1 MVMKKLTDI
10 KGIGPATIKVLQ
22 ERKIK
27 TVEALASLSLEELR
41 KIPGFK
47 GELRAR
53 AVRQAAVDSLKEK
66 PAKPA
71 RPASPVDS
79 SALTVTKKTVT
90 DQIVSPP
97 KADKAKDKDKGKD
110 KGKDEKK
117 ARKDDKKAVKDKEKK
132 KKNKDKKKDGKKK
145 DKKKS

>member
-1 MVMKKLTDI
+1 MVKLTDI
-10 KGIGPATIKVLQ
+10 KGIGPATIKILQ

-53 AVRQAAVDSLKEK
+53 AVKQAAADSLRDKLIK
-66 PAKPA
+66 PIKPVGTA
-71 RPASPVDS
+71 DS
-79 SALTVTKKTVT
+79 SPQTVIKKTVT
-90 DQIVSPP
+90 DQTVSLP
-97 KADKAKDKDKGKD
+97 KADKDKDKKKARKGDKKADKDKG
-110 KGKDEKK
+110 
-117 ARKDDKKAVKDKEKK
+117 KK
-132 KKNKDKKKDGKKK
+132 KKNKDKKKNAKKK

>member
-1 MVMKKLTDI
+1 MAKLTDI

-41 KIPGFK
+41 KITGFK

-53 AVRQAAVDSLKEK
+53 AVRQAALDSLKEK
-66 PAKPA
+66 PAKSA
-71 RPASPVDS
+71 GTADS
-79 SALTVTKKTVT
+79 SALTLTKKTVT

-117 ARKDDKKAVKDKEKK
+117 ARKDDKKAAQDKEKK

>member
-53 AVRQAAVDSLKEK
+53 AVRQAA
-66 PAKPA
+66 
-71 RPASPVDS
+71 VDS

>member
-1 MVMKKLTDI
+1 MVKLTDI
-10 KGIGPATIKVLQ
+10 KGIGPATIKILQ

-53 AVRQAAVDSLKEK
+53 AVKQAAADSLREK

-71 RPASPVDS
+71 VTVDS
-79 SALTVTKKTVT
+79 SPQTVIKKTVA
-90 DQIVSPP
+90 DQTLSPP
-97 KADKAKDKDKGKD
+97 KADKEKDKNKD
-110 KGKDEKK
+110 KKK
-117 ARKDDKKAVKDKEKK
+117 ARKDDKKADKDKDKK
-132 KKNKDKKKDGKKK
+132 KKNKDKKKDAKKK

>member
-1 MVMKKLTDI
+1 MAKLTDI

-41 KIPGFK
+41 KITGFK

-71 RPASPVDS
+71 GMADS
-79 SALTVTKKTVT
+79 SALTVTKKTVI
-90 DQIVSPP
+90 DQTVSLP

-110 KGKDEKK
+110 KKK
-117 ARKDDKKAVKDKEKK
+117 TRKDDKKTVQDKEKK

>member
-10 KGIGPATIKVLQ
+10 KGIGPATIIVLQ

-53 AVRQAAVDSLKEK
+53 AVRQAALDSLKEK

-71 RPASPVDS
+71 STVDS
-79 SALTVTKKTVT
+79 SALSVTKKTVI
-90 DQIVSPP
+90 DQTVSPP
-97 KADKAKDKDKGKD
+97 KADKAKDKDKGK
-110 KGKDEKK
+110 GEKK

-132 KKNKDKKKDGKKK
+132 KKHKDKKKDGKKK

>member
-27 TVEALASLSLEELR
+27 TVEALASMSLEELR

-53 AVRQAAVDSLKEK
+53 AVRQAALDSLQEK
-66 PAKPA
+66 PTKPA
-71 RPASPVDS
+71 GTADS
-79 SALTVTKKTVT
+79 SALSVTKRTVI
-90 DQIVSPP
+90 DQTVSPP
-97 KADKAKDKDKGKD
+97 KADKAKSKD
-110 KGKDEKK
+110 KDEKK
-117 ARKDDKKAVKDKEKK
+117 ARKDDKKTVKDKEKK
-132 KKNKDKKKDGKKK
+132 KKHKDKKKDGKKK

>member
-1 MVMKKLTDI
+1 MVKLTDI
-10 KGIGPATIKVLQ
+10 KGIGPATIKILQ

-53 AVRQAAVDSLKEK
+53 AVKQAAADSLRDKLIKPIKPIK
-66 PAKPA
+66 PAGTA
-71 RPASPVDS
+71 DS
-79 SALTVTKKTVT
+79 SPQTVIKKTVT
-90 DQIVSPP
+90 DQTESLP
-97 KADKAKDKDKGKD
+97 KADKEKDKDK
-110 KGKDEKK
+110 KK
-117 ARKDDKKAVKDKEKK
+117 ARKGDKKADKDKGKK
-132 KKNKDKKKDGKKK
+132 KKNKDKKKNAKKK

>member
-1 MVMKKLTDI
+1 MKKLTDI
-10 KGIGPATIKVLQ
+10 KGIGPATIIVLQ

-53 AVRQAAVDSLKEK
+53 AVRQAALDSLKEK
-66 PAKPA
+66 PVKPA
-71 RPASPVDS
+71 GTADS
-79 SALTVTKKTVT
+79 SALTVTKKTVI
-90 DQIVSPP
+90 DQAVSLP
-97 KADKAKDKDKGKD
+97 KADKAKDKDKS
-110 KGKDEKK
+110 KDEKK
-117 ARKDDKKAVKDKEKK
+117 ARKDDKKTVKDKEKK
-132 KKNKDKKKDGKKK
+132 KKHKDKKKDGKKK

>member
-10 KGIGPATIKVLQ
+10 KGIGPATIIVLQ

-53 AVRQAAVDSLKEK
+53 AVRQAALDSLKEK
-66 PAKPA
+66 PVKPA
-71 RPASPVDS
+71 GTADS
-79 SALTVTKKTVT
+79 SALTVTKKTVI
-90 DQIVSPP
+90 DQAVSLP
-97 KADKAKDKDKGKD
+97 KADKAKDKDKS
-110 KGKDEKK
+110 KDEKK
-117 ARKDDKKAVKDKEKK
+117 ARKDDKKTVKDKEKK
-132 KKNKDKKKDGKKK
+132 KKHKDKKKDGKKK

>member
-27 TVEALASLSLEELR
+27 TVEALASMNLEELR

-53 AVRQAAVDSLKEK
+53 AVRQAALDSLKEK
-66 PAKPA
+66 PAKPTGTA
-71 RPASPVDS
+71 DS

-90 DQIVSPP
+90 DQTVSPP
-97 KADKAKDKDKGKD
+97 KADKAKDKDKDKD
-110 KGKDEKK
+110 KKK

-132 KKNKDKKKDGKKK
+132 KKHKDKKKDGKKK

>member
-53 AVRQAAVDSLKEK
+53 AVRQAALDSLQEK

-71 RPASPVDS
+71 DTADS
-79 SALTVTKKTVT
+79 GALTVTKKTVT
-90 DQIVSPP
+90 DQTVSPP
-97 KADKAKDKDKGKD
+97 KADKVKDKN
-110 KGKDEKK
+110 KDEKK

-132 KKNKDKKKDGKKK
+132 KKHKDKKKDGKKK

>member
-10 KGIGPATIKVLQ
+10 KGIGPATIIVLQ

-53 AVRQAAVDSLKEK
+53 AVRQAALDSLKEK
-66 PAKPA
+66 PVKPA
-71 RPASPVDS
+71 GTADS
-79 SALTVTKKTVT
+79 SALIVTKKTVI
-90 DQIVSPP
+90 DQTVSSP
-97 KADKAKDKDKGKD
+97 KADKAKDKDK
-110 KGKDEKK
+110 KK
-117 ARKDDKKAVKDKEKK
+117 ARKDDKKAVQNKEKK
-132 KKNKDKKKDGKKK
+132 KKHKDKKKDGKKK

>member
-53 AVRQAAVDSLKEK
+53 AVRQAALDSLQEK

-71 RPASPVDS
+71 GTADS

-90 DQIVSPP
+90 DQTVSPP
-97 KADKAKDKDKGKD
+97 KADKVKD
-110 KGKDEKK
+110 KDEKK

-132 KKNKDKKKDGKKK
+132 KKHKDKKKDGKKK

>member
-10 KGIGPATIKVLQ
+10 KGIGPATIIVLQ

-53 AVRQAAVDSLKEK
+53 AVRQAALDSLKEK
-66 PAKPA
+66 PVKPA
-71 RPASPVDS
+71 GTADS
-79 SALTVTKKTVT
+79 SALTVTKKTVI
-90 DQIVSPP
+90 DQTVSLP
-97 KADKAKDKDKGKD
+97 KADKAKDKDKS
-110 KGKDEKK
+110 KDEKK

-132 KKNKDKKKDGKKK
+132 KKHKDKKKDGKKK

>member
-10 KGIGPATIKVLQ
+10 KGIGPATIIVLQ

-53 AVRQAAVDSLKEK
+53 AVRQAALDSLKEK
-66 PAKPA
+66 PVKPA
-71 RPASPVDS
+71 GTADS
-79 SALTVTKKTVT
+79 SALTVTKKTVI
-90 DQIVSPP
+90 DQTVSLP
-97 KADKAKDKDKGKD
+97 KADKAKGTDKD
-110 KGKDEKK
+110 KDEKK

-132 KKNKDKKKDGKKK
+132 KKHKDKKKDGKKK

>member
-1 MVMKKLTDI
+1 MVKLTDI
-10 KGIGPATIKVLQ
+10 KGIGPATIKILQ

-53 AVRQAAVDSLKEK
+53 AVKQAAADRLRDKPIKPTK
-66 PAKPA
+66 PAVTA
-71 RPASPVDS
+71 DS
-79 SALTVTKKTVT
+79 SPQTVIKKTVI
-90 DQIVSPP
+90 DQTVSPL
-97 KADKAKDKDKGKD
+97 KADKEKDKDKGK
-110 KGKDEKK
+110 KK
-117 ARKDDKKAVKDKEKK
+117 ARKDDKEAVKDKDKK
-132 KKNKDKKKDGKKK
+132 KKNKDKKKSSKKK

>member
-1 MVMKKLTDI
+1 MVKLTDI
-10 KGIGPATIKVLQ
+10 KGIGPATIKILQ

-53 AVRQAAVDSLKEK
+53 AVKQAAADSLREK

-71 RPASPVDS
+71 VTVDS
-79 SALTVTKKTVT
+79 SPQTVIKKTVA
-90 DQIVSPP
+90 DQTLSPP
-97 KADKAKDKDKGKD
+97 KADKEKDKNKD
-110 KGKDEKK
+110 KKK
-117 ARKDDKKAVKDKEKK
+117 ARKDDKKADKDKK
-132 KKNKDKKKDGKKK
+132 KKNKDKKKDAKKK

>member
-1 MVMKKLTDI
+1 MVKLTDI
-10 KGIGPATIKVLQ
+10 KGIGPATIKILQ

-41 KIPGFK
+41 KITGFK

-53 AVRQAAVDSLKEK
+53 AVKQAAADSLREKSIK

-71 RPASPVDS
+71 GAADS
-79 SALTVTKKTVT
+79 SPLTVIKKTVT
-90 DQIVSPP
+90 DQTVSPP
-97 KADKAKDKDKGKD
+97 KADKEKDK
-110 KGKDEKK
+110 KK
-117 ARKDDKKAVKDKEKK
+117 ARKDDKKADKDKK
-132 KKNKDKKKDGKKK
+132 KKNKDKKKDAKKK

>member
-27 TVEALASLSLEELR
+27 TIEALASLSLEELQ

-53 AVRQAAVDSLKEK
+53 AVRQAALDSLKEK
-66 PAKPA
+66 PVKPA
-71 RPASPVDS
+71 GTADS
-79 SALTVTKKTVT
+79 SALTVTKKTVI
-90 DQIVSPP
+90 DQAVSLP

>member
-1 MVMKKLTDI
+1 MAKLTDI

-41 KIPGFK
+41 KITGFK

-53 AVRQAAVDSLKEK
+53 AVRQAALDSLKEE
-66 PAKPA
+66 PAKSA
-71 RPASPVDS
+71 GTADS
-79 SALTVTKKTVT
+79 SALTLTKKTVT
-90 DQIVSPP
+90 DQTVSLP

-110 KGKDEKK
+110 KKK
-117 ARKDDKKAVKDKEKK
+117 ARKDDKKAAQDKEKK

>member
-1 MVMKKLTDI
+1 MVKLTDI
-10 KGIGPATIKVLQ
+10 KGIGPATIKILQ

-53 AVRQAAVDSLKEK
+53 AVKQAAADSLREKPIK

-71 RPASPVDS
+71 GAADS
-79 SALTVTKKTVT
+79 SPQTVIKKTVT
-90 DQIVSPP
+90 GQIVNPP
-97 KADKAKDKDKGKD
+97 EADKEKDKDKD
-110 KGKDEKK
+110 KKK

-132 KKNKDKKKDGKKK
+132 KKNKDKKKNGKKK

>member
-1 MVMKKLTDI
+1 MVKLTDI
-10 KGIGPATIKVLQ
+10 KGIGPATIKILQ

-53 AVRQAAVDSLKEK
+53 AVKQAAADSLRDKLIKPIKPIK
-66 PAKPA
+66 PAGTA
-71 RPASPVDS
+71 DS
-79 SALTVTKKTVT
+79 SPQTVIKKTVT
-90 DQIVSPP
+90 DQTVSLP
-97 KADKAKDKDKGKD
+97 KADKEKDKDK
-110 KGKDEKK
+110 KK
-117 ARKDDKKAVKDKEKK
+117 ARKDDKKADKDKGKK
-132 KKNKDKKKDGKKK
+132 KKNKDKKKNAKKK

>member
-1 MVMKKLTDI
+1 MVKLTDI

-41 KIPGFK
+41 KITGFK

-53 AVRQAAVDSLKEK
+53 AVRQAALDSLKEK

-71 RPASPVDS
+71 VTVDS
-79 SALTVTKKTVT
+79 SPQAVIKKTAT
-90 DQIVSPP
+90 DQTVSPP
-97 KADKAKDKDKGKD
+97 KADKEKDKDKD
-110 KGKDEKK
+110 KKK
-117 ARKDDKKAVKDKEKK
+117 ARKDDKKADKDKDKK
-132 KKNKDKKKDGKKK
+132 KKNKDKKKDAKKK

>member
-1 MVMKKLTDI
+1 MVKLTDI
-10 KGIGPATIKVLQ
+10 KGIGPATIKILQ

-53 AVRQAAVDSLKEK
+53 AVKQAAVDSLRDKPIKPIKPTK
-66 PAKPA
+66 PAGTA
-71 RPASPVDS
+71 DS
-79 SALTVTKKTVT
+79 NPQTVVKKTIA
-90 DQIVSPP
+90 DQTLSLP
-97 KADKAKDKDKGKD
+97 KADKEKDKDKD
-110 KGKDEKK
+110 KKK
-117 ARKDDKKAVKDKEKK
+117 ARKDDKKADKDKDKK
-132 KKNKDKKKDGKKK
+132 KKNKDKKKDAKKK

>member
-10 KGIGPATIKVLQ
+10 KGIGPATIIVLQ

-53 AVRQAAVDSLKEK
+53 AVRQAALDSLKEK
-66 PAKPA
+66 PVKPA
-71 RPASPVDS
+71 GTADS
-79 SALTVTKKTVT
+79 SALTVTKKTVI
-90 DQIVSPP
+90 DQAVSLP
-97 KADKAKDKDKGKD
+97 KADKAKDKDKS
-110 KGKDEKK
+110 KDEKK
-117 ARKDDKKAVKDKEKK
+117 ARKDDKKTVKDKEKK

>member
-1 MVMKKLTDI
+1 MAKLTDI
-10 KGIGPATIKVLQ
+10 KGIGPATIQVLQ

-41 KIPGFK
+41 KITGFK

-53 AVRQAAVDSLKEK
+53 AVRQAALDSLKEK

-71 RPASPVDS
+71 SPADS
-79 SALTVTKKTVT
+79 SALTVTKKTVI
-90 DQIVSPP
+90 DQTVSLP

-110 KGKDEKK
+110 KKK
-117 ARKDDKKAVKDKEKK
+117 ARKDDKKAVQDKDKK

>member
-1 MVMKKLTDI
+1 MVKLTDI
-10 KGIGPATIKVLQ
+10 KGIGPATIKILQ

-53 AVRQAAVDSLKEK
+53 AVKQAAADSLREK
-66 PAKPA
+66 PIKQAKPA
-71 RPASPVDS
+71 GAADS
-79 SALTVTKKTVT
+79 SPLTVIKKTVAG
-90 DQIVSPP
+90 QIVNPP
-97 KADKAKDKDKGKD
+97 EADKAKDKD

-132 KKNKDKKKDGKKK
+132 KKHKDKKKDGKKK

>member
-1 MVMKKLTDI
+1 MVKLTDI
-10 KGIGPATIKVLQ
+10 KGIGPATIKILQ

-53 AVRQAAVDSLKEK
+53 AVKQAAADSLRDKLIKPIKPIK
-66 PAKPA
+66 PAGTA
-71 RPASPVDS
+71 DS
-79 SALTVTKKTVT
+79 SPQTVIKKTVT
-90 DQIVSPP
+90 DQTVSLP
-97 KADKAKDKDKGKD
+97 KADKDKDKKKARKGDKKADKDKG
-110 KGKDEKK
+110 
-117 ARKDDKKAVKDKEKK
+117 KK
-132 KKNKDKKKDGKKK
+132 KKNKDKKKNAKKK

>member
-1 MVMKKLTDI
+1 MVKLTDI
-10 KGIGPATIKVLQ
+10 KGIGPATIKILQ

-53 AVRQAAVDSLKEK
+53 AVKQAAADSLRDK

-71 RPASPVDS
+71 VTVDS
-79 SALTVTKKTVT
+79 SPQTVT
-90 DQIVSPP
+90 DQTLSPP
-97 KADKAKDKDKGKD
+97 KADKEKDKDKD
-110 KGKDEKK
+110 KKK
-117 ARKDDKKAVKDKEKK
+117 ARKDDKKADKDKK
-132 KKNKDKKKDGKKK
+132 KKSKDKKKDAKKK

>member
-27 TVEALASLSLEELR
+27 TIEALAALSLEELQ
-41 KIPGFK
+41 KITGFK

-53 AVRQAAVDSLKEK
+53 AVRQAALDSLKEK
-66 PAKPA
+66 PVKPA
-71 RPASPVDS
+71 GTADS

-90 DQIVSPP
+90 DQTVSLP

-110 KGKDEKK
+110 KKK
-117 ARKDDKKAVKDKEKK
+117 ARKDEKKTVQDKEKK
-132 KKNKDKKKDGKKK
+132 KKHKDKKKDGKKK

>member
-1 MVMKKLTDI
+1 MVKLTDI
-10 KGIGPATIKVLQ
+10 KGIGPATIKILQ

-53 AVRQAAVDSLKEK
+53 AVKQAAADSLRDKLIKPIK
-66 PAKPA
+66 PAGTA
-71 RPASPVDS
+71 DS
-79 SALTVTKKTVT
+79 SPQTVIKKTVT
-90 DQIVSPP
+90 DQTVSLP
-97 KADKAKDKDKGKD
+97 KADKEKDKDK
-110 KGKDEKK
+110 KK
-117 ARKDDKKAVKDKEKK
+117 ARKDDKKADKDKDKK
-132 KKNKDKKKDGKKK
+132 KKNKDKKKNAKKK

>member
-1 MVMKKLTDI
+1 MAKLTDI

-22 ERKIK
+22 EHKIK
-27 TVEALASLSLEELR
+27 TVEALASLSLEDLR
-41 KIPGFK
+41 KISGFK

-53 AVRQAAVDSLKEK
+53 AVKQAAADSLRDKPVK

-71 RPASPVDS
+71 SVADDSPRAGIKKVVTAQTV
-79 SALTVTKKTVT
+79 SAPET
-90 DQIVSPP
+90 D
-97 KADKAKDKDKGKD
+97 KEKDKGKD
-110 KGKDEKK
+110 KKI

-132 KKNKDKKKDGKKK
+132 KKNKDKKKNAKKK

>member
-1 MVMKKLTDI
+1 MKKLTDI
-10 KGIGPATIKVLQ
+10 KGIGPATIIVLQ

-53 AVRQAAVDSLKEK
+53 AVRQAALDSLKEK
-66 PAKPA
+66 PVKPA
-71 RPASPVDS
+71 GTADS
-79 SALTVTKKTVT
+79 SALTVTKKTVI
-90 DQIVSPP
+90 DQTVSLP
-97 KADKAKDKDKGKD
+97 KADKAKDKDKS
-110 KGKDEKK
+110 KDEKK

-132 KKNKDKKKDGKKK
+132 KKHKDKKKDGKKK

>member
-53 AVRQAAVDSLKEK
+53 AVRQAALDSLKEK

-71 RPASPVDS
+71 GTADS
-79 SALTVTKKTVT
+79 SALTVTRKTVT
-90 DQIVSPP
+90 DQTVSPP
-97 KADKAKDKDKGKD
+97 KADKAKDKDKD
-110 KGKDEKK
+110 KKK

-132 KKNKDKKKDGKKK
+132 KKHKDKKKDGKKK

>member
-1 MVMKKLTDI
+1 MVKLTDI
-10 KGIGPATIKVLQ
+10 KGIGPATIKILQ

-53 AVRQAAVDSLKEK
+53 AVKQAAADSLRDKPIKPTK
-66 PAKPA
+66 PAGTA
-71 RPASPVDS
+71 DS
-79 SALTVTKKTVT
+79 SLQTAIKKTIT
-90 DQIVSPP
+90 DQSVSPP
-97 KADKAKDKDKGKD
+97 KADKEKDKDKD
-110 KGKDEKK
+110 KKK
-117 ARKDDKKAVKDKEKK
+117 ARKDDKKADKDKEKK
-132 KKNKDKKKDGKKK
+132 KKNKDKKKDAKKK

>member
-1 MVMKKLTDI
+1 MSFSSQEGVLVMVKLTDI

-53 AVRQAAVDSLKEK
+53 AVRQAALDSLKEK

-71 RPASPVDS
+71 STADS

-90 DQIVSPP
+90 DQTVSPP
-97 KADKAKDKDKGKD
+97 KVDKAKD
-110 KGKDEKK
+110 KDEKK

-132 KKNKDKKKDGKKK
+132 KKHKDKKKDGKKK